1 MDTIFHR
8 YLRTEP
14 RKKAIAYY
22 RSAVA
27 NPDAIAAQRDSAR
40 EFAERYNIDII
51 HEEIDD
57 GVSGQSTNRPGLKNI
72 FWDWIL
78 NDDVP
83 PFDYVLIYDV
93 SRWGRFQD
101 ARPIALYEWLCGL
114 RNKEVIY
121 ISTFS
126 LSFLQ

>member
-8 YLRTEP
+8 YLRAAP
-14 RKKAIAYY
+14 RKKAVAYY
-22 RSAVA
+22 RSAVI
-27 NPDAIAAQRDSAR
+27 NPGAIANQRDSAR

-51 HEEIDD
+51 HEETDE
-57 GVSGQSTNRPGLKNI
+57 GVNGQSIGRPGLKNI

-101 ARPIALYEWLCGL
+101 SRPIELYEWLCGL